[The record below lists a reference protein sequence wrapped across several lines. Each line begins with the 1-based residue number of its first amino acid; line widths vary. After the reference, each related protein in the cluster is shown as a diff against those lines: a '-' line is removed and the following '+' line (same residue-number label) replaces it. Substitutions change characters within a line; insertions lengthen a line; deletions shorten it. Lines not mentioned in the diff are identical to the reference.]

1 MSLKVVEN
9 KELKKMQ
16 KLREKYSLTF
26 KCL

>member
-1 MSLKVVEN
+1 
-9 KELKKMQ
+9 MQ